1 MNILVIGGTGFIGD
15 QAVRMLL
22 EQGHRVK
29 ALALPELPVDYE
41 QPEGLELIQND
52 ISGLSEDA
60 LAAILVGCDSLVYA
74 AGIDERVDGKA
85 PIYDLYEMHNVEM
98 VKRILWAAKA
108 ADVKKT
114 VICGSYYTY
123 FERTMPELKL
133 AKWHPYVRSL
143 AEQERVCLAENEPG
157 FSVIVLEFSPI
168 VGVQEGRKPSW
179 FYMVDSF
186 SNMKKEIV
194 YSGGGISLLTR
205 RQAGEAIVGALEGE
219 LEGGCY
225 PVGKYNESWSHITEI
240 MRDALNLS
248 DRKMRLIPKFTYTAG
263 GKRLKKV
270 QRRNGYESGF
280 DMVKYTDIHYL
291 NKYLPEETTAD
302 LLGITEDDYEAE
314 IQNIVTYSM
323 KLLSHKK
330 KAI

>member
-143 AEQERVCLAENEPG
+143 AEQERVWQKMSLDFPLSFWNFLQSSVCRKDENPPG
-157 FSVIVLEFSPI
+157 FI
-168 VGVQEGRKPSW
+168 W
-179 FYMVDSF
+179 
-186 SNMKKEIV
+186 
-194 YSGGGISLLTR
+194 
-205 RQAGEAIVGALEGE
+205 
-219 LEGGCY
+219 
-225 PVGKYNESWSHITEI
+225 
-240 MRDALNLS
+240 
-248 DRKMRLIPKFTYTAG
+248 
-263 GKRLKKV
+263 
-270 QRRNGYESGF
+270 
-280 DMVKYTDIHYL
+280 
-291 NKYLPEETTAD
+291 
-302 LLGITEDDYEAE
+302 
-314 IQNIVTYSM
+314 
-323 KLLSHKK
+323 
-330 KAI
+330 